1 MAIVGQIGH
10 YWMIKHP
17 FASYLSV
24 FSKTNHFRIEKS
36 TTMHLFYISH
46 DLEDIPVK
54 IPSNRENYG

>member
-1 MAIVGQIGH
+1 
-10 YWMIKHP
+10 MIKHP